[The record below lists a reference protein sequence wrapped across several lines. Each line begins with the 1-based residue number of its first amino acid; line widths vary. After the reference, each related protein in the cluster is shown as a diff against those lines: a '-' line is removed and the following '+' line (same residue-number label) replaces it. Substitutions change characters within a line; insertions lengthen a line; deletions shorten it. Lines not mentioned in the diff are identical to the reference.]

1 MTQAKRLLVHLA
13 SGRSITAHDAL
24 HSLGIGR
31 LAARIH
37 ELRNDGHDIE
47 REMVTV
53 NTRYGSADVA
63 RYALVVKQA
72 ELELGNNG
80 EPIKEYSE
88 DDWRIDR

>member
-1 MTQAKRLLVHLA
+1 MTQ
-13 SGRSITAHDAL
+13 SGRVLAFLKTGAPITHLIAEHD
-24 HSLGIGR
+24 LGVMR

-63 RYALVVKQA
+63 RYALVVKQK
-72 ELELGNNG
+72 ELNL
-80 EPIKEYSE
+80 
-88 DDWRIDR
+88 